1 MTVGGR
7 SDRFPLGAALTRE
20 VLAAD
25 FHPTLARLRASEPVT
40 WVPASNGWLVT
51 RRDLA
56 SAVLRDSETFT
67 VDDPRFST
75 GRVLGPSMLS
85 LDGSEHER
93 HRAPFASAL
102 CLPRVSEE
110 LVPSVARIARDL
122 VEEMASDTRAE
133 LRTDLAGPL
142 AVGVVSLTLDL
153 MGVDPVEMR
162 AWYDEIVA
170 AVSAASDDPGGEV
183 PAPPAVDRLGRH
195 IRDSMAGGSA
205 LLTAAS
211 ESMSEAEVVSNAAV
225 MFFGGIETSEGAT
238 ATVFAHLLSRPD
250 QLERALSE
258 PDLMTRAVD
267 ESLRLEPSV
276 VQLDRFATRDVLLGD
291 ARIGVGDFVMVS
303 VAAANRDPDVYPDPD
318 RFDLTRSNAR
328 THLSFAQGAH
338 HCVGSHLARAEA
350 RAALG
355 AAFARLPGLRLTGP
369 VTVEGSVFRKPVAVP
384 VAWIS

>member
-1 MTVGGR
+1 MTWRWEADRVTVGGR

-195 IRDSMAGGSA
+195 IRTRWPAGRLS
-205 LLTAAS
+205 
-211 ESMSEAEVVSNAAV
+211 
-225 MFFGGIETSEGAT
+225 
-238 ATVFAHLLSRPD
+238 SRP
-250 QLERALSE
+250 RRSRCRRPRWCRMPRSCSHPCGNWGKRPRYAAGSGW
-258 PDLMTRAVD
+258 PT
-267 ESLRLEPSV
+267 
-276 VQLDRFATRDVLLGD
+276 
-291 ARIGVGDFVMVS
+291 ARIQCHPADQSS
-303 VAAANRDPDVYPDPD
+303 V
-318 RFDLTRSNAR
+318 
-328 THLSFAQGAH
+328 
-338 HCVGSHLARAEA
+338 
-350 RAALG
+350 
-355 AAFARLPGLRLTGP
+355 
-369 VTVEGSVFRKPVAVP
+369 K
-384 VAWIS
+384 